1 VVTDVIAHRGA
12 SHVAHENTVAAFRR
26 AVEMGAQGIEL
37 DVRRTA
43 DDVLVVHHD
52 SSCVDDRGKIH
63 LIRASMA
70 SSLPAHI
77 PSLSEAL
84 TACAGAYVNI
94 EIKNSASDQDFDPER
109 GISYLLA
116 AALTAGEQ
124 AGRNQ
129 VGWVISSFDRE
140 SIDRVH
146 VAAPDLV
153 TAWLALKLEFQDL
166 EELVAAGHRGVHP
179 WEVALTGAQV
189 QQAHGFGLFV
199 NAWTCNDPV
208 RMRELAAWGVDGIVT
223 DMPDLGIATLA
234 R

>member
-1 VVTDVIAHRGA
+1 
-12 SHVAHENTVAAFRR
+12 
-26 AVEMGAQGIEL
+26 MGAQGIEL

-109 GISYLLA
+109 RISDLLV

-129 VGWVISSFDRE
+129 AGWVISSFDRE

-146 VAAPDLV
+146 AAAPDLV
-153 TAWLALKLEFQDL
+153 TAWLVLEFGSQDL

-179 WEVALTGAQV
+179 WEVTLTGAQV

>member
-1 VVTDVIAHRGA
+1 VTDVIAHRGA
-12 SHVAHENTVAAFRR
+12 SHVARENTVAAFRR

-37 DVRRTA
+37 DVRCTA

-52 SSCVDDRGKIH
+52 PTYIDDQGDSH

-77 PSLSEAL
+77 PTLTQAL

-109 GISYLLA
+109 RISDLLV